1 MLAPLYTAI
10 LVAILFYVLVPVL
23 GAFHTHR
30 RWRIFRSRLVAL
42 SGAAELN
49 ELVSVG
55 GASSGGEALTVRFT
69 GDIEGI
75 EGSGRIWLRGE
86 GATAVVDLGKA
97 SFHVLADEGGGQRA
111 LGRNSFVES
120 LPWQRVRM
128 VPEGTK
134 LYAGGLLRFEGGT
147 PVIYGTA
154 KEPLIALS
162 WTGDEKSLL
171 ERAIAGGRKENEY
184 WSPLS
189 RASVGVGIGLQAIL
203 LLLIWPFAFPSV
215 RYLTFLVG
223 FSPILCL
230 LPPGLPFFFLYVRF
244 WRLALLARIERDALA
259 LPSPFPTDASQ
270 KDHHGRTSTRAF
282 RQVMLSGLFL
292 ALDLGL
298 NFFLAIWIWRLI

>member
-1 MLAPLYTAI
+1 MLLPLYTAI
-10 LVAILFYVLVPVL
+10 LVAVLFYVLVPVL

-30 RWRIFRSRLVAL
+30 RWRNFRSRLVEL
-42 SGAAELN
+42 SGAAELD

-55 GASSGGEALTVRFT
+55 GTAIEGEAVTVRFS

-75 EGSGRIWLRGE
+75 EGEGRIWLRGK

-97 SFHVLADEGGGQRA
+97 HFHVLADEGGGQRA

-134 LYAGGLLRFEGGT
+134 LFAGGLLRFEGGT
-147 PVIYGTA
+147 PVICGTG

-184 WSPLS
+184 WSSLS
-189 RASVGVGIGLQAIL
+189 RASLGLGIGLQAIL
-203 LLLIWPFAFPSV
+203 LLLIWPDAFPSI

-244 WRLALLARIERDALA
+244 WRRALLVRIERDVLT
-259 LPSPFPTDASQ
+259 FPTNSFAKNHRDQASA
-270 KDHHGRTSTRAF
+270 SAF
-282 RQVMLSGLFL
+282 SYVILSGLFL
-292 ALDLGL
+292 ALDLCVNL
-298 NFFLAIWIWRLI
+298 VLAIWIWRMV